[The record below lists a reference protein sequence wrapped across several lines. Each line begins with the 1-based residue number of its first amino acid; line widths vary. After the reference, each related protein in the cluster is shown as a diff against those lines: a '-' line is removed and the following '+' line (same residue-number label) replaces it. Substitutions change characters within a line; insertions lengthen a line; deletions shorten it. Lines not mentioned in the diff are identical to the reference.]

1 MTDIAAQLQ
10 AIQEAAGRFA
20 ALVGGLDAALPEDVS
35 GWDETRTV
43 CVRVSRNGMPIAVVV
58 RDGWATALDPSTLG
72 HAVVRAAGAAAG
84 ARAQALGEMLRDDAA
99 GRSGTHHVGAGPV
112 RPDDGASAAP
122 DLHREPRMPLGDLAE
137 EAISALSLANTAA
150 EPAEPPTGTGTGAN
164 GAVTIT
170 LGGGALSS
178 CTVDERW
185 ADGRST
191 LQVSMALQQALDG
204 ARQSLADAE
213 RQAPAEGSLDD
224 LLAEAMAHLFSI
236 TGTPERGTHHE

>member
-1 MTDIAAQLQ
+1 MADIAAQLQ
-10 AIQEAAGRFA
+10 ALQEAAGRFA

-43 CVRVSRNGMPIAVVV
+43 CVRVSRSGMPIAVLV
-58 RDGWATALDPSTLG
+58 RDGWATALEPGTLG
-72 HAVVRAAGAAAG
+72 QAVVRAAGAAAG
-84 ARAQALGEMLRDDAA
+84 ARAQALSEMLRADA
-99 GRSGTHHVGAGPV
+99 VGLPGDHIGPGPV
-112 RPDDGASAAP
+112 HPGGVSATPDQ
-122 DLHREPRMPLGDLAE
+122 HREPQMSLGDLAE
-137 EAISALSLANTAA
+137 DAISALSLANTAA
-150 EPAEPPTGTGTGAN
+150 EPAAQPIGTGTGAN

-170 LGGGALSS
+170 ASGGVLSS

-185 ADGRST
+185 AEGRST

-204 ARQSLADAE
+204 ARQSLAEAE